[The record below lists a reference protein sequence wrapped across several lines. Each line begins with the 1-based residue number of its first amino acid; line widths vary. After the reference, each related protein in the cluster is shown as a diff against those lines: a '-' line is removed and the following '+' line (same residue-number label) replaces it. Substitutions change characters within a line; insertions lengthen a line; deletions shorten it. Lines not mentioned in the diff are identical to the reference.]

1 MDLFTIDK
9 INYKADRFLDSFE
22 SVVWTE
28 RYYGDDHAEIVLPK
42 TKIFMDQIKEGN
54 LIGCSA
60 SNVPMI
66 IETIDIKDQIK
77 LSAISLL
84 SWMNNRFI
92 RATNRP
98 DDKSYTLP
106 TGIYPSQAVYI
117 VIHDAISPDSPYL
130 NGDIDTGISS
140 PGRFAMPQILLD
152 PLDSAVAGGAV
163 TEYTVQFGPLYDA
176 LRSLAVADQ
185 MGIQIVR
192 TLDPTLS
199 QPFRFRSYYGSDR
212 TTTSYAPVVPV
223 RFSPE
228 FDSLTN
234 VEELRSLAQ
243 FKNCAIA
250 FATNVPEMHEGVDDI
265 IFSISGLTGFDLR
278 AKLVFADNLGDP
290 YPDRTYPTISQLHD
304 QLESIASNSLGDS
317 PRIRAVSGDAVPT
330 VDHQYGVDYY
340 LGDIVEM
347 QGYTGL
353 INRARVT
360 EYVRTQDASGEKSYP
375 TLSADGTD
383 VDIGV

>member
-106 TGIYPSQAVYI
+106 SGIHPSQAVYI

-130 NGDIDTGISS
+130 NGDIDTGIAS

-152 PLDSAVAGGAV
+152 PLDSASAGGAV

-212 TTTSYAPVVPV
+212 TTTSNA
-223 RFSPE
+223 
-228 FDSLTN
+228 
-234 VEELRSLAQ
+234 LAQ

-290 YPDRTYPTISQLHD
+290 YPDRTYPTISQLHN

-383 VDIGV
+383 IDIGV